1 MVTSAPTSS
10 VEAFALVEKV
20 QIQNPHEVEKRSSI
34 RSPLDKL
41 AMSYAEDTRLSSPN
55 DAALRRRKSQMGD
68 KENISSP
75 ADAALRRRKA
85 SRGADESHAD
95 QSQPRYFFNEPVEA
109 TSESAP
115 SDAILSP
122 RRLASKGRAERLAAE
137 IVNDG
142 SAQKSTK
149 SPVVVTVGIAVLCA
163 LVVWWFRYGASS

>member
-1 MVTSAPTSS
+1 MSAYT
-10 VEAFALVEKV
+10 
-20 QIQNPHEVEKRSSI
+20 
-34 RSPLDKL
+34 
-41 AMSYAEDTRLSSPN
+41 EDTRLSSPN

-68 KENISSP
+68 KENMISSP

-85 SRGADESHAD
+85 SRGANESQAD

-142 SAQKSTK
+142 SAQRSTK
-149 SPVVVTVGIAVLCA
+149 TPVVVTVGLAVLCA
-163 LVVWWFRYGASS
+163 LTLWWFRYGASS

>member
-1 MVTSAPTSS
+1 M
-10 VEAFALVEKV
+10 
-20 QIQNPHEVEKRSSI
+20 
-34 RSPLDKL
+34 LDKL

-149 SPVVVTVGIAVLCA
+149 SPVVVMVGIAVLCA